1 MSTQNFI
8 YSPVGDPYEHQL
20 RLFEQR
26 REQRSWA
33 HFWEMGTGKSWMI
46 CHEMA
51 WAFLL
56 GEIDVAIILAK
67 KGEYANWAQFLIP
80 DLLPPNIQREVVLF
94 NSTMYSGGKL
104 REALTSLCTPKPGV
118 LRIIVVNVESMAFR
132 APEVLKALYAS
143 AQKGV
148 FEAIDEA
155 TCVKE
160 VSSKRSKET
169 YIWSAKSRIKRIMT
183 GTPVTQ
189 SPMDLW
195 GMSMV
200 LGKHTLGFSSFY
212 SFRNHFEIRE
222 PLYLG
227 PQRTIMQTKG
237 YKNLDQLNRI
247 LGSFSDQ
254 VFKEDCLD
262 LPAKVYKKHT
272 VEMTPAQ
279 QKLYNQMRDEAML
292 EIEGHEVEVT
302 TVLAQIV
309 KLHQISCGQLKVGD
323 NEYVS
328 IENNRIEALET
339 ILEDFNGKAI
349 IWANYRQTLA
359 DVVASLRK
367 KFGHDAVVDYYGGT
381 SAADRDYAYRAFQ
394 DPDSPVRFFVANAQS
409 AGYGLTLTQASLVV
423 YYSNGYNLEHRLQSE
438 DRAHRI
444 GQTKSVTYIDLV
456 TPDTVDERIIE
467 VLRNKKNLA
476 HEVLGSQIRDWI

>member
-1 MSTQNFI
+1 MSLPSFE
-8 YSPVGDPYEHQL
+8 YRLEPFGDHQA
-20 RLFEQR
+20 RLFPLR

-33 HFWEMGTGKSWMI
+33 HFWEMGTGKSWEI
-46 CHEMA
+46 CHEAA
-51 WAFLL
+51 WAFCL
-56 GEIDVAIILAK
+56 GEIDCMVVMAK

-80 DLLPPNIQREVVLF
+80 DLMPLTVPVEVVLF
-94 NSTMYSGGKL
+94 NSTAYSSGKL
-104 REALTSLCTPKPGV
+104 NEQLTSLCTPKEGV
-118 LRIIVVNVESMAFR
+118 LRVLVVNVESMAYR
-132 APEVLKALYAS
+132 LPEVLKLFFAS
-143 AQKGV
+143 SRRGV
-148 FEAIDEA
+148 FYSTDES

-160 VSSKRSKET
+160 PSAKRSKES
-169 YIWSAKSRIKRIMT
+169 YIWSNKSRIRRIMT

-189 SPMDLW
+189 SPMDLY
-195 GMSMV
+195 GQSLM
-200 LGKHTLGFSSFY
+200 LGKLTLGFSSFF
-212 SFRNHFEIRE
+212 SFRNTFEVRE

-227 PQRTIMQTKG
+227 PQRTIMRTTG
-237 YKNLDQLNRI
+237 YKNLPQLNRI
-247 LGSFSDQ
+247 LDSFSDQ
-254 VFKEDCLD
+254 VYKSDVLD

-272 VEMTPAQ
+272 VPLAPAQ
-279 QKLYNQMRDEAML
+279 QKLYNEMRDQAML

-339 ILEDFNGKAI
+339 ILEDFSGKAI
-349 IWANYRQTLA
+349 IWANYRQTLV
-359 DVVASLRK
+359 DVVAALRK
-367 KFGHDAVVDYYGGT
+367 KFGADAVVDYYGGT
-381 SAADRDYAYRAFQ
+381 SPTDREAAYRGFQ

-444 GQTKSVTYIDLV
+444 GQTKSVTYVDLV
-456 TPDTVDERIIE
+456 SPDTVDERIID
-467 VLRNKKNLA
+467 VLRTKKNLA
-476 HEVLGSQIRDWI
+476 TEVLGSPLSAWI

>member
-1 MSTQNFI
+1 MRNFEFRLPPFST
-8 YSPVGDPYEHQL
+8 HQSN
-20 RLFEQR
+20 LFPLR
-26 REQRSWA
+26 REQRGWA
-33 HFWEMGTGKSWMI
+33 HFWEMGLGKSWMI

-51 WAFLL
+51 WAWHLD
-56 GEIDVAIILAK
+56 EIDCAIVMAK

-80 DLLPPNIQREVVLF
+80 DLMPLTTPVEVVLF
-94 NSTMYSGGKL
+94 NSSLYSQGKL
-104 REALTSLCTPKPGV
+104 RGQLENLMQPKPGV
-118 LRIIVVNVESMAFR
+118 LRILVVNVESMAYR
-132 APEVLKALYAS
+132 LPEVLKAFFAS
-143 AQKGV
+143 SQKGV
-148 FEAIDEA
+148 FFAIDEA

-200 LGKHTLGFSSFY
+200 LGKGTLGFGSFF
-212 SFRNHFEIRE
+212 SFRNTFEVRE

-227 PQRTIMQTKG
+227 PQRTIMVTKG

-254 VFKEDCLD
+254 VYKEDCLD
-262 LPAKVYKKHT
+262 LPDKVYKKHT

-339 ILEDFNGKAI
+339 ILEDFSGKAI

-359 DVVASLRK
+359 DVVAALRK
-367 KFGHDAVVDYYGGT
+367 KFGNDAVVDYYGGT
-381 SAADRDYAYRAFQ
+381 SAADREYAYRAFQ

-444 GQTKSVTYIDLV
+444 GQTKSVTYIDMV

-476 HEVLGSQIRDWI
+476 HEVLGSEIRDWI

>member
-1 MSTQNFI
+1 MSNLTFEF
-8 YSPVGDPYEHQL
+8 SPVGKPYEHQL
-20 RLFEQR
+20 RLFEKR
-26 REQRSWA
+26 REQRGWA

-46 CHEMA
+46 CHEAA
-51 WAFLL
+51 WAYVN
-56 GEIDVAIILAK
+56 GEIDCMVVMAK

-94 NSTMYSGGKL
+94 NSTAYSSGKL
-104 REALTSLCTPKPGV
+104 HQQLTSLMQPKPDV
-118 LRIIVVNVESMAFR
+118 LRILVVNVESMAYR
-132 APEVLKALYAS
+132 LPEVLKTFYES
-143 AQKGV
+143 ARVGI
-148 FEAIDEA
+148 FFATDES

-160 VSSKRSKET
+160 PKAKRSKES
-169 YIWSAKSRIKRIMT
+169 YIWSNKSRIKRIMT

-189 SPMDLW
+189 SPMDLY
-195 GMSMV
+195 GQSLM
-200 LGKHTLGFSSFY
+200 LGKTTLGFSSFF
-212 SFRNHFEIRE
+212 SFRNTFEVRE

-227 PQRTIMQTKG
+227 PQRTIMVTKG
-237 YKNLDQLNRI
+237 YKNLPMLNGI
-247 LGSFSDQ
+247 LDSFSDQ
-254 VFKEDCLD
+254 VFKSDCLD
-262 LPAKVYKKHT
+262 LPAKVYKKH
-272 VEMTPAQ
+272 VVPMAPEQ

-309 KLHQISCGQLKVGD
+309 KLHQIACGQLKVGEND
-323 NEYVS
+323 YVS

-339 ILEDFNGKAI
+339 ILEDFDGKAI

-359 DVVASLRK
+359 DVVVALRK
-367 KFGHDAVVDYYGGT
+367 KFGADAVVDYYGGT
-381 SAADRDYAYRAFQ
+381 SPADRDYAYRAFQ
-394 DPDSPVRFFVANAQS
+394 DPNSPVRFFVANAQS

-456 TPDTVDERIIE
+456 SPDTVDERIID
-467 VLRNKKNLA
+467 VLRSKKNLA
-476 HEVLGSQIRDWI
+476 HEVLGSPLSAWI

>member
-1 MSTQNFI
+1 MTQQTFEFRLQPFG
-8 YSPVGDPYEHQL
+8 SHQA
-20 RLFEQR
+20 RLFPLR

-33 HFWEMGTGKSWMI
+33 HFWEMGTGKSWEI

-51 WAFLL
+51 WAFCL
-56 GEIDVAIILAK
+56 GEIDCGIIMAK

-80 DLLPPNIQREVVLF
+80 DLMPLNIPIEVVLF
-94 NSTMYSGGKL
+94 NSTAYSAGKL
-104 REALTSLCTPKPGV
+104 REQLISLMTPKPGV
-118 LRIIVVNVESMAFR
+118 LRIIVVNVESMAYR
-132 APEVLKALYAS
+132 LPEVLKAFYESSRL
-143 AQKGV
+143 GV
-148 FEAIDEA
+148 FFATDES

-160 VSSKRSKET
+160 PKAKRSKES
-169 YIWSAKSRIKRIMT
+169 YIWSNKARIKRIMT

-189 SPMDLW
+189 SPMDLY
-195 GMSMV
+195 GQSLM
-200 LGKHTLGFSSFY
+200 LGKLTLGFSSFF
-212 SFRNHFEIRE
+212 SFRNTFEVRE

-227 PQRTIMQTKG
+227 PQRTIMVTKG

-247 LGSFSDQ
+247 LDSFSDQ
-254 VFKEDCLD
+254 VYKKDVLD

-272 VEMTPAQ
+272 VPLAPGQ
-279 QKLYNQMRDEAML
+279 QKLYNEMRDQAML

-339 ILEDFNGKAI
+339 ILEDFDGKAI
-349 IWANYRQTLA
+349 IWANYRQTLV
-359 DVVASLRK
+359 DVVAALRK
-367 KFGHDAVVDYYGGT
+367 KFGADAVVDYYGGT

-438 DRAHRI
+438 DRCHRI
-444 GQTKSVTYIDLV
+444 GQTQSVTYIDLV
-456 TPDTVDERIIE
+456 SPDTVDERIID
-467 VLRNKKNLA
+467 VLRTKKNLA
-476 HEVLGSQIRDWI
+476 QEVLGSPLSAWI